1 MQTVQIIALIALTV
15 FSVGFYGF
23 IFFDEYSVAK
33 RNVERLKKFNSR
45 LIKELEE
52 KNSPKEEMTP
62 QQQNQLQELIAASK
76 GKFFSIKFTKN
87 DGTMKIVN
95 GKDKYRRLLAGGNN
109 SIRQHG
115 FVPFIDRNRENW
127 SCAHKDKVV
136 TFKCGKLV
144 KHFHMA

>member
-1 MQTVQIIALIALTV
+1 MQTTQIIALIALTV
-15 FSVGFYGF
+15 FSVGFFGF

-33 RNVERLKKFNSR
+33 RNVERLKKYNSR

-52 KNSPKEEMTP
+52 KNSPQDMNQ
-62 QQQNQLQELIAASK
+62 QQQNQLQDLIAASK
-76 GKFFSIKFTKN
+76 GKFFSIQFTKN
-87 DGTMKIVN
+87 DGTTKVVN

-115 FVPFIDRNRENW
+115 FVPFVDRNRENW
-127 SCAHKDKVV
+127 ACAHKDKVV

-144 KHFHMA
+144 KEFHMA